1 MTYELEGSTLK
12 ITGELSQ
19 VLDLNFDIH
28 TQELL
33 ELPDSRLTID
43 LSGVNYMASQYLGAL
58 AAVAM
63 EAGKA
68 NKELV
73 VIATAKV
80 SAVIE
85 LAGFDRI
92 LKLET
97 I

>member
-1 MTYELEGSTLK
+1 MTYELDGSTLK

-19 VLDLNFDIH
+19 VLDINFDIQ
-28 TQELL
+28 TRELL
-33 ELPDSRLTID
+33 EAPDGQLTID
-43 LSGVNYMASQYLGAL
+43 LSGVSYMASQYLGAL

-73 VIATAKV
+73 VIATNKV
-80 SAVIE
+80 SSVIQ

-92 LKLET
+92 LKLE
-97 I
+97 II